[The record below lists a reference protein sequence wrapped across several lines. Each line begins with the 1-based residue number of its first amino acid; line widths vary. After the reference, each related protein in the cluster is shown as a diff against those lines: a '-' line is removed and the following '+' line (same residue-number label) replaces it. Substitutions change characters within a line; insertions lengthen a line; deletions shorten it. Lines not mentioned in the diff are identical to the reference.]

1 MVLPKYSI
9 FFPREYVNTW
19 IKFFF
24 DVTCFC
30 KGLQITL
37 KTNLGCLE
45 LQIMDVFTANLP
57 ISDLE
62 KLCCRF
68 YNWHINFKSH
78 ASKFYLFSF
87 PLMNL
92 CLQMLQKHSWANPFL
107 LGTRKWFIPFTF
119 QWEDTLFIITIFH
132 VPKIVLEAHIIAL
145 LSWIIQNH
153 YSSYLAHAPRRI
165 RTCNIIPTIPFLG
178 VLEVPFGLQPIGLY
192 SSLLNTKYTGF
203 RISFNS
209 SNLVDYTKSLPLRL

>member
-1 MVLPKYSI
+1 MY
-9 FFPREYVNTW
+9 
-19 IKFFF
+19 
-24 DVTCFC
+24 
-30 KGLQITL
+30 
-37 KTNLGCLE
+37 LG
-45 LQIMDVFTANLP
+45 
-57 ISDLE
+57 
-62 KLCCRF
+62 RF
-68 YNWHINFKSH
+68 YNWFINFKSR

-92 CLQMLQKHSWANPFL
+92 CLQMLQKHSRANPFL

>member
-62 KLCCRF
+62 KLCT
-68 YNWHINFKSH
+68 SVD
-78 ASKFYLFSF
+78 S
-87 PLMNL
+87 
-92 CLQMLQKHSWANPFL
+92 
-107 LGTRKWFIPFTF
+107 
-119 QWEDTLFIITIFH
+119 IID
-132 VPKIVLEAHIIAL
+132 
-145 LSWIIQNH
+145 S
-153 YSSYLAHAPRRI
+153 
-165 RTCNIIPTIPFLG
+165 
-178 VLEVPFGLQPIGLY
+178 
-192 SSLLNTKYTGF
+192 
-203 RISFNS
+203 
-209 SNLVDYTKSLPLRL
+209 